1 MSDKRSSVFS
11 LILAFMLV
19 FAVSPSLSEA
29 QSRYDNSF
37 PVRVGIFYGSI
48 SKSTYSVSGSSLE
61 VYDASN
67 KVIETDSGTLTAS
80 VCQQIYT
87 SSSAESTFESARIPA
102 EKYGV
107 DALV

>member
-1 MSDKRSSVFS
+1 
-11 LILAFMLV
+11 MLV

-67 KVIETDSGTLTAS
+67 KVIGNGFRHSDGFCLPAD
-80 VCQQIYT
+80 IYKLQCRKH
-87 SSSAESTFESARIPA
+87 F
-102 EKYGV
+102 
-107 DALV
+107 